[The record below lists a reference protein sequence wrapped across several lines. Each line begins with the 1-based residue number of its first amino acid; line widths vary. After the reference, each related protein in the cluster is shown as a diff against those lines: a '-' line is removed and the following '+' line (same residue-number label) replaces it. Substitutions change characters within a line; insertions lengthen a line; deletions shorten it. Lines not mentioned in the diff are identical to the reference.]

1 MLDITQM
8 QNLRQEQMLKV
19 LEFIVQRSEAL
30 KEEIWPDAVLKFDR
44 TLQKIFLKACQQRL
58 PLMGVTVEPRA
69 SAVAE
74 NQIVQ
79 SMHAFKNYL
88 H

>member
-8 QNLRQEQMLKV
+8 QNLRQEQMFKV

-30 KEEIWPDAVLKFDR
+30 KEEIRPDAVLKFDR

-58 PLMGVTVEPRA
+58 PLIEMTMEPRVG
-69 SAVAE
+69 AVAE
-74 NQIVQ
+74 PHIV
-79 SMHAFKNYL
+79 
-88 H
+88 

>member
-1 MLDITQM
+1 MTQK
-8 QNLRQEQMLKV
+8 QNIRRELMLKV

-58 PLMGVTVEPRA
+58 PLMEMTMEPRVG
-69 SAVAE
+69 AVAE
-74 NQIVQ
+74 HHIV
-79 SMHAFKNYL
+79 
-88 H
+88 